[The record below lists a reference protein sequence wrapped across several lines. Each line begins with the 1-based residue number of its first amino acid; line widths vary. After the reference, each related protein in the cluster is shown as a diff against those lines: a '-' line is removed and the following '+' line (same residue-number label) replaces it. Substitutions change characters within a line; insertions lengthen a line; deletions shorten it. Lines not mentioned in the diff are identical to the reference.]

1 MRKGLWSLAAALLLL
16 VGMWGIASAA
26 EAPDLTGECTFR
38 LCSTKWRESLMTDR
52 KYTSYWES
60 NKMRQPWITL
70 TCEKPI
76 YGLYLCF
83 RQLPESFEIQVQTV
97 PSEGEEP
104 SWVPLQQGETRF
116 HHSFYA
122 LEGVYAL
129 RIASTQQSAHKL
141 SFNELFAFGEGE
153 IPAWVQR
160 WEPTEEKA
168 DILFFSAHPDDELI
182 FLGGAIPTYAAERKK
197 RVVVAYL
204 SYSNTTR
211 RSEALNGLWAMGLRH
226 YPEFGGFRDA
236 YSKNAKDAYQK
247 LGKKKVLAWVTEM
260 YRRHQPEVVV
270 THDLNGEY
278 GHGQHKMMADAAIQ
292 AYSLAADPAEYA
304 ESAARYGVWQAKK
317 LYVHLYGEES
327 QQTRFD
333 WTVPLESLG
342 GKTGLEAASEAYAL
356 HVTQAGAEVKINR
369 KWHKLSVEE
378 TGAAYDNTAF
388 GLYASQVGPDETHTD
403 FLEHIEDSAEG
414 IPETET
420 KSE

>member
-16 VGMWGIASAA
+16 VGIWGTASAA

-60 NKMRQPWITL
+60 SQMRQPWIAL
-70 TCEKPI
+70 TCEKPV

-97 PSEGEEP
+97 PPEGEEP
-104 SWVPLQQGETRF
+104 EWVPLLQGDTRF
-116 HHSFYA
+116 HHSFYK
-122 LEGVYAL
+122 LDGVYTF
-129 RIASTQQSAHKL
+129 RIASTQKKAHKL
-141 SFNELFAFGEGE
+141 SFNELFVFGEGE
-153 IPAWVQR
+153 IPEWVQR

-182 FLGGAIPTYAAERKK
+182 FLGGAIPTYAAEKKK

-211 RSEALNGLWAMGLRH
+211 RSEALNGLWALGVRH

-292 AYSLAADPAEYA
+292 AYSLAADPAEYT
-304 ESAARYGVWQAKK
+304 ESAALYGVWQAKK

-356 HVTQAGAEVKINR
+356 HVTQAGAEVKINK

-403 FLEHIEDSAEG
+403 FLEHIEDSADG
-414 IPETET
+414 IPETEK